1 MQTNRQADSIRIV
14 NLNVWFGLEPR
25 GIFKFTEYEKP
36 ARRRLRF
43 LHLATG
49 LKELGPDIIAIQ
61 EANKL
66 PGYANRLAAA
76 LDYDAVWKAAN
87 VGIKLFGL
95 GIPYNFTA
103 GNAVLAP
110 RAYNLR
116 YLGARHLSGWGL
128 QHKYV
133 SLHCTERRDAV
144 AALLTIRGRRLIVF
158 NTHTHYSLI
167 SNPKWLDVLDDMARQ
182 GEISANQKTDILNQ
196 IEDAQERR
204 EQEITRLL
212 GFVQD
217 SVKVHN
223 YPYLIM
229 GDLNTT
235 MDSPALK
242 NLVRELGL
250 QDAYR
255 IKNPTADGYTWD
267 PSKNA
272 NTAYDGSPFRP
283 DGVTPKEPLK
293 KLAALFDRNEAR
305 RIDFIFLSY
314 QFKPDMIQKAE
325 LVFTEPRDGIFVS
338 DHFGLEVVLA
348 GIP

>member
-1 MQTNRQADSIRIV
+1 MQTNLKADSVRIV
-14 NLNVWFGLEPR
+14 NINVWFGLEPR
-25 GIFKFTEYEKP
+25 GIFKFKEYEKSEK
-36 ARRRLRF
+36 RRLRF
-43 LHLATG
+43 QHLTAG
-49 LKELGPDIIAIQ
+49 LKELSPDIIGIQ

-66 PGYANRLAAA
+66 PGYANRLAGA
-76 LDYDAVWKAAN
+76 LDYDAVWRAAN

-116 YLGARHLSGWGL
+116 YLGACHLSGWGL

-133 SLHCTERRDAV
+133 SFHFRENRDAV

-167 SNPKWLDVLDDMARQ
+167 SNQNLLDVLDDMARQ
-182 GEISANQKTDILNQ
+182 GEISAGQKTDILNQ
-196 IEDAQERR
+196 IEAARKRR

-212 GFVQD
+212 RFVQD
-217 SVKVHN
+217 TVKVHN
-223 YPYLIM
+223 YPYIIM
-229 GDLNTT
+229 GDFNTT
-235 MDSPALK
+235 MASPALQ
-242 NLVRELGL
+242 NLVLQLGL

-255 IKNPTADGYTWD
+255 LKNPTATGYTWD
-267 PSKNA
+267 PSKNT

-305 RIDFIFLSY
+305 RIDFLFLSY

-338 DHFGLEVVLA
+338 DHFGLEVMLA